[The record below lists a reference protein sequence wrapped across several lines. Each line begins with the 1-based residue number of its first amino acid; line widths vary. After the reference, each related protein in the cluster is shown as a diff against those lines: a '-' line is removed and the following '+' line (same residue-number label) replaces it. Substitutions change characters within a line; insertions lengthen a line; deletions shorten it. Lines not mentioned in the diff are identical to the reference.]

1 MATPFILVHAG
12 IATAEN
18 AEIARIFD
26 KLLNNCIFVYA
37 A

>member
-1 MATPFILVHAG
+1 MATPFIFVHAS

-18 AEIARIFD
+18 AEITRIFD
-26 KLLNNCIFVYA
+26 ELLNDCIFVYA